1 VSQAALAPG
10 VEVADA
16 AVAHAPSEK
25 LNYRIAVG
33 WGLGGASLSAVDF
46 AKILLLGY
54 LVDYVGLS
62 AILAGGMIAI
72 SKIYDAVI
80 DPLVGVV
87 SDQTKS
93 RWGRR
98 RPYLF
103 VGALSCGAAYFM
115 MFHVPLFKAQWAVA
129 AYVFVSLIVYATA
142 YALFSV
148 PYRAMSAEI
157 TDNYHARSTLMSIG
171 TVFFMIGSMA
181 GTSTAPT
188 LIGVFGGGRGGH
200 EAMSSIMGIAT
211 CAIGLLCFALT
222 MGAPSRAPTAT
233 LPGAK
238 AREIWSLIYRNR
250 PFFILTVSSIFR
262 GLAFAFMNGSAL
274 FYVRRV
280 LGVGDIWLGK
290 FFLLITAACIVS
302 LPAWVWIS
310 RKIGKRNAFLLGVV
324 IYLPSQMSWFW
335 ATATEPG
342 WIFLLRT
349 AVAGVGSGALLAM
362 GQSILP
368 DTIEYDR
375 RKTGLNREGI
385 YAGFTTTVEKATTA
399 FGIALVGVALDLT
412 HYVKASD
419 AQVVQPQSAIDGI
432 YFCFAVCPS
441 VLLLLSGLVMLV
453 YPLTET
459 SLKSMG
465 EVETTARSLQEL
477 AP

>member
-1 VSQAALAPG
+1 MSQAVLTPG
-10 VEVADA
+10 VDVGAAA
-16 AVAHAPSEK
+16 AVKSPTEK

-46 AKILLLGY
+46 AKVLLLGY

-62 AILAGGMIAI
+62 AILAGGMIAVC
-72 SKIYDAVI
+72 KIYDALI
-80 DPLVGVV
+80 DPLIGVA

-103 VGALSCGAAYFM
+103 LGALACGGSYFM
-115 MFHVPLFKAQWAVA
+115 MFHVPLFKAQWAVV
-129 AYVFVSLIVYATA
+129 AYVFASLIVYATA

-148 PYRAMSAEI
+148 PYKAMSAEI

-171 TVFFMIGSMA
+171 TVFFMIGAMA

-200 EAMSSIMGIAT
+200 EAMSSIMGIST
-211 CAIGLLCFALT
+211 CVIGLVCFALT

-238 AREIWSLIYRNR
+238 AREIWSLIYSNR
-250 PFFILTVSSIFR
+250 PFFILTVSSVFR
-262 GLAFAFMNGSAL
+262 GLAISFMNGSAV

-290 FFLLITAACIVS
+290 FFLLLTAACILS

-310 RKIGKRNAFLLGVV
+310 RKVGKRNAFIIGILVYV
-324 IYLPSQMSWFW
+324 PAQISFFW
-335 ATATEPG
+335 ATATEPN

-349 AVAGVGSGALLAM
+349 ATVGIGSGALLAM
-362 GQSILP
+362 GQSMLP

-385 YAGFTTTVEKATTA
+385 YAGFTTTCEKATTA
-399 FGIALVGVALDLT
+399 FGIAMVGVALAMT
-412 HYVKASD
+412 HYVKASNPH
-419 AQVVQPQSAIDGI
+419 VVQPQSAIDGI
-432 YFCFAVCPS
+432 YFCFAVCPCA
-441 VLLLLSGLVMLV
+441 LLFISALVMLV
-453 YPLTET
+453 YPLTE
-459 SLKSMG
+459 SYLKTMG
-465 EVETTARSLQEL
+465 QVETTARSLQEIS
-477 AP
+477 P

>member
-1 VSQAALAPG
+1 MSQAVLTPG
-10 VEVADA
+10 VQVVSKSNAKSPTER
-16 AVAHAPSEK
+16 
-25 LNYRIAVG
+25 LNYRIAIG

-62 AILAGGMIAI
+62 AILAGGMIAVC
-72 SKIYDAVI
+72 KIYDALI

-98 RPYLF
+98 RPYIF

-129 AYVFVSLIVYATA
+129 AYVFASLIVYATA

-181 GTSTAPT
+181 GASTAPT

-200 EAMSSIMGIAT
+200 GAMSSIMGIST
-211 CAIGLLCFALT
+211 CTIGLLCFALT
-222 MGAPSRAPTAT
+222 TGAPSRAPTAT
-233 LPGAK
+233 LPGARG
-238 AREIWSLIYRNR
+238 REIWSLIFSNR
-250 PFFILTVSSIFR
+250 PFFILTLSSVFR
-262 GLAFAFMNGSAL
+262 GLAIAFMNGSAV

-290 FFLLITAACIVS
+290 FFLLLTAACILS

-310 RKIGKRNAFLLGVV
+310 RKIGKRNAFLVGIAV
-324 IYLPSQMSWFW
+324 YLPTQMSWFW
-335 ATATEPG
+335 ATATEPN

-349 AVAGVGSGALLAM
+349 AMVGIGSGALLSM
-362 GQSILP
+362 GQSMLP

-399 FGIALVGVALDLT
+399 FGIAMVGIVLAMT
-412 HYVKASD
+412 HYVKASTTHG
-419 AQVVQPQSAIDGI
+419 VQPQSAINGI

-441 VLLLLSGLVMLV
+441 ALLLVSGLVMLV
-453 YPLTET
+453 YPLTERY
-459 SLKSMG
+459 LKSMG

>member
-1 VSQAALAPG
+1 MSQAILSPG
-10 VEVADA
+10 VDVASK
-16 AVAHAPSEK
+16 VATTSPTDK

-54 LVDYVGLS
+54 LVDYVGMS
-62 AILAGGMIAI
+62 AILAGAMIAI

-98 RPYLF
+98 RPYIFL
-103 VGALSCGAAYFM
+103 GALSCGFAYFM

-129 AYVFVSLIVYATA
+129 AYVFASLIVYATA

-148 PYRAMSAEI
+148 PYKAMSAEI

-171 TVFFMIGSMA
+171 TVFFMLGSMA

-200 EAMSSIMGIAT
+200 EAMSSIMGVST
-211 CAIGLLCFALT
+211 CAIGLLCFILT
-222 MGAPSRAPTAT
+222 LGAPSRAPNAT

-238 AREIWSLIYRNR
+238 ACEIWSLIYRNR
-250 PFFILTVSSIFR
+250 PFFILSMSSVFR
-262 GLAFAFMNGSAL
+262 MLAIAFMNGSAI

-290 FFLLITAACIVS
+290 FFLLLTATCILS

-310 RKIGKRNAFLLGVV
+310 RKIGKRNAFMIGIVV
-324 IYLPSQMSWFW
+324 FLPTQMSWFW

-342 WIFLLRT
+342 WIFMLRT
-349 AVAGVGSGALLAM
+349 AMVGVGSGALLAM
-362 GQSILP
+362 GQSMLP

-385 YAGFTTTVEKATTA
+385 YAGFTTTIEKATTA
-399 FGIALVGVALDLT
+399 LGIAMVGVALDLT

-419 AQVVQPQSAIDGI
+419 PHVVQPKSAIDGI
-432 YFCFAVCPS
+432 YFCYAICPT
-441 VLLLLSGLVMLV
+441 VLLLISGLCMLV
-453 YPLTET
+453 YPLSEA
-459 SLKSMG
+459 SLKAMG
-465 EVETTARSLQEL
+465 EREVTARSLQEL
-477 AP
+477 AQ

>member
-1 VSQAALAPG
+1 VSQAVLTPGAEVAGTATAPG
-10 VEVADA
+10 SRDQ
-16 AVAHAPSEK
+16 

-62 AILAGGMIAI
+62 AILAGALIAAC
-72 SKIYDAVI
+72 KIYDALI

-87 SDQTKS
+87 SDQTRS

-98 RPYLF
+98 RPYIF
-103 VGALSCGAAYFM
+103 IGALACGGAYFM
-115 MFHVPLFKAQWAVA
+115 LFHVPLFKAQWAVA
-129 AYVFVSLIVYATA
+129 TYVFASLIVYATA

-148 PYRAMSAEI
+148 PYKAMSAEI

-171 TVFFMIGSMA
+171 TVFFMVGSMA

-188 LIGVFGGGRGGH
+188 LIGLFGGARGGH
-200 EAMSSIMGIAT
+200 EAMSSIMGIST

-222 MGAPSRAPTAT
+222 TGAPSRAPTAT

-238 AREIWSLIYRNR
+238 AREIWSLIYSNR
-250 PFFILTVSSIFR
+250 PFFILTLSSVFR
-262 GLAFAFMNGSAL
+262 GLAIAFMNGSAV

-290 FFLLITAACIVS
+290 FFLLLTAACILS

-310 RKIGKRNAFLLGVV
+310 RKIGKRSAFLIGILV
-324 IYLPSQMSWFW
+324 YLPTQLSFFW
-335 ATATEPG
+335 ATATEPN
-342 WIFLLRT
+342 WIFILRT
-349 AVAGVGSGALLAM
+349 AMVGIGSGALLAM
-362 GQSILP
+362 GQSMLP

-399 FGIALVGVALDLT
+399 FGIAMVGIVLGMT
-412 HYVKASD
+412 HYVRA
-419 AQVVQPQSAIDGI
+419 ANPHVVQPQSAIDGI

-441 VLLLLSGLVMLV
+441 VLLLVSGLVMIV
-453 YPLTET
+453 YPLTENY
-459 SLKSMG
+459 LKTMG
-465 EVETTARSLQEL
+465 EVEATARSLQDI